1 VSKPEP
7 AEFGPTVLRSLP
19 ALVPFGMVQPDLA
32 LELGLSAC
40 MQMSDIELDDAI
52 DQMWRIRQAVLE
64 AGDMDVRTEPI
75 PFRGSSG
82 PLELLNL
89 ALYLGNLLDRAA
101 GHGGFDIGTVVARA
115 LDRPILRAAS
125 AVPSRV
131 RQLRSS

>member
-1 VSKPEP
+1 VTKPET
-7 AEFGPTVLRSLP
+7 ADFGPTVLRSLP
-19 ALVPFGMVQPDLA
+19 ALVPFGMVRPDLA

-52 DQMWRIRQAVLE
+52 DQMWHIRQAVLE
-64 AGDMDVRTEPI
+64 AGDMDVTTEPI

-82 PLELLNL
+82 PLEMLNL

-101 GHGGFDIGTVVARA
+101 AHGGIDIGTVVSRA
-115 LDRPILRAAS
+115 LDRPILRRAPG
-125 AVPSRV
+125 VPSRV